1 MNERIEALAKQAGYK
16 HPDAVG
22 LCEDYAYFDHEKFA
36 ELIVRECADKVH
48 ELIKSDGNE
57 FPMKSVSYR
66 LKQHFG
72 IEE

>member
-1 MNERIEALAKQAGYK
+1 MNEKIKSLEQQCWSHRVDGKLVDGQL
-16 HPDAVG
+16 H
-22 LCEDYAYFDHEKFA
+22 FDTQKFA

-48 ELIKSDGNE
+48 ELIISDGNE

-72 IEE
+72 VEE